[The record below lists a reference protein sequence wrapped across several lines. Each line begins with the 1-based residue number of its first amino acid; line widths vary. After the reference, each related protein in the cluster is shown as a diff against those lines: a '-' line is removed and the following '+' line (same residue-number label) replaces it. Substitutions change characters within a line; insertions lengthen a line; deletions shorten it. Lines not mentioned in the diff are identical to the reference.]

1 MDPDEIVT
9 MATVKPLP
17 DARLQALQFTPLTAD
32 GTNYLEW
39 ANDAQVALGAEE
51 LTLFLNWE
59 TAEGRPEV
67 LKF

>member
-1 MDPDEIVT
+1 MDSDQIVSL
-9 MATVKPLP
+9 ATVKPPP
-17 DARLQALQFTPLTAD
+17 DARLQALQFTPLSAD